1 MFYNDALI
9 FNGSY
14 SVGDSECTTVRVS
27 APDDNLVEGTEVFNA
42 TVSPGTIS
50 KNFVSIFIIDN
61 DCECVGFYSKW
72 IVQQ

>member
-14 SVGDSECTTVRVS
+14 SVGEYECMTVRVS

-42 TVSPGTIS
+42 TVSPGATS
-50 KNFVSIFIIDN
+50 KHLVSIFIIDN
-61 DCECVGFYSKW
+61 DCECMGFFSK
-72 IVQQ
+72 